1 LARQF
6 LKKAAVHFLAT
17 DSHDTQRRPP
27 ILSQARKVVEKEFGA
42 DVARALVEENPAAVL
57 NNQPLP
63 VL

>member
-1 LARQF
+1 
-6 LKKAAVHFLAT
+6 
-17 DSHDTQRRPP
+17 
-27 ILSQARKVVEKEFGA
+27 LSQARKVVEKEFGA